1 MSSEQ
6 ENPSFTSYT
15 SYFFILLLVVGG
27 VLLIFSFS
35 TAEEGQYFGG
45 LQQIAM
51 GITLIGI
58 GEWINHP
65 LQKSVTY
72 KDRKNYIFQRIT
84 HRKRSPNG
92 IGNILEIIGMLMI
105 FTGLAEFV

>member
-1 MSSEQ
+1 MSSEK
-6 ENPSFTSYT
+6 ENSSLTSYT
-15 SYFFILLLVVGG
+15 SYFFILLLIAGG
-27 VLLIFSFS
+27 VLLIFSFY
-35 TAEEGQYFGG
+35 TAEEGQYFSG

-65 LQKSVTY
+65 LQKSIAY
-72 KDRKNYIFQRIT
+72 KDRKNFIFHHIT

-92 IGNILEIIGMLMI
+92 IGNILEIIGVLMI
-105 FTGLAEFV
+105 FTGLAEFI